1 MLVLLSQL
9 STNSAASASINTG
22 MIETVPIQTVVVI
35 CTAFLS
41 ALIVLLIFILT
52 DFKKSVT
59 DLTTRVTNL
68 EDKMNTI
75 VDSKADKSSVEK
87 SVELKADKSL
97 IELQLAQL
105 IQGNETLNVK
115 LDNVVSKL
123 DTAVTDLA
131 FLKGKEEA
139 RREYASK

>member
-1 MLVLLSQL
+1 MLVLIAQVT
-9 STNSAASASINTG
+9 TNSAASTSINTG
-22 MIETVPIQTVVVI
+22 LIESVPIQTVVVI

-52 DFKKSVT
+52 DFKKSLT
-59 DLTTRVTNL
+59 DLTTKLNTVET
-68 EDKMNTI
+68 KMNTI
-75 VDSKADKSSVEK
+75 DDTKADKTSVEK
-87 SVELKADKSL
+87 SIELKADKSL

-105 IQGNETLNVK
+105 IQGNTTINGK
-115 LDNVVSKL
+115 IDSVVAKL